1 MFGEPVTSCNIR
13 VPVSSNPKYCSVS
26 RFSKTDSRSR
36 KRTKTWAG
44 VAARSVNETIGTVLQ
59 GNPGTHV
66 HRAREDA
73 PRKAFYRGLARFA
86 TRLKSGP
93 AEKTPGP
100 LSGSGPKKL
109 LRS

>member
-73 PRKAFYRGLARFA
+73 PAKHSTGDWRASLRAYSQAQLKKLRVRLPEA
-86 TRLKSGP
+86 TRKNSY
-93 AEKTPGP
+93 
-100 LSGSGPKKL
+100 
-109 LRS
+109 